1 MNDSKRKLRGPTP
14 PTSPV
19 KQTFIDGEGI
29 SKVVLLPPGETDV
42 RTGIPVSLDVSP
54 LYEHMPP
61 GFNRALHEAL
71 HAQGLIEPA
80 DYFKTG
86 AADRFKAAMLTVI
99 RHDFLSVQ
107 ALAKQEMTDA

>member
-1 MNDSKRKLRGPTP
+1 MNDSKRKTRGASQGVP
-14 PTSPV
+14 PV
-19 KQTFIDGEGI
+19 KQTYIDDEGI
-29 SKVVLLPPGETDV
+29 SKVVLLPPGETDASI
-42 RTGIPVSLDVSP
+42 GIPVSLDVST
-54 LYEHMPP
+54 LYVHMPP

-99 RHDFLSVQ
+99 RHDFLNAQ
-107 ALAKQEMTDA
+107 TLAKEEMSNG